1 MPTFENTARINCAD
15 ASGRRLVILEQR
27 KFQSPSA
34 SGKALAPIID
44 YMTED
49 GQVAN
54 KLDDQNFLLLLTDEV
69 FHRT

>member
-1 MPTFENTARINCAD
+1 MPIFENTARINCAD
-15 ASGRRLVILEQR
+15 TSGRRLVIIEQR
-27 KFQSPSA
+27 KFPSSPPN
-34 SGKALAPIID
+34 GKPQALIID

-54 KLDDQNFLLLLTDEV
+54 KIDDDNFLLLLTDEV

>member
-1 MPTFENTARINCAD
+1 MPIFENTARINCAD
-15 ASGRRLVILEQR
+15 TSGRRLVIIEQR
-27 KFQSPSA
+27 KFPSSPPN
-34 SGKALAPIID
+34 GKPQAPIID

-54 KLDDQNFLLLLTDEV
+54 KIDDDNFLLLLTDEV